1 MVISPLSVLSSREWR
16 IFTLLNNKKIGII
29 LLYQMMFSSKCGVAI
44 PRYNFHK
51 QLLIMF
57 YKQLLIMFYKQLL
70 IMLTADA
77 TESVRLCH
85 PKTFRCP
92 VEHLLAIAIKTVPEK
107 NQLIPEMVF
116 FDSCILTFQG
126 KGKKDR
132 TVISKQPVFLSKVKA

>member
-44 PRYNFHK
+44 PRYNFH
-51 QLLIMF
+51 
-57 YKQLLIMFYKQLL
+57 KQLLIMFYKQLL